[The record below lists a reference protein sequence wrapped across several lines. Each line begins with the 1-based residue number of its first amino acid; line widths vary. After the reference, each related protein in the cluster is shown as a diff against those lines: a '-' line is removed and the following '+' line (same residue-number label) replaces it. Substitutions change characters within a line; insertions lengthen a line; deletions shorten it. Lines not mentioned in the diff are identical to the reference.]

1 MTNLTHCPIDQG
13 GCGEVLSLGAR
24 KCRCGWKY
32 KPLPPSQEEIDRF
45 NIKQT
50 EIARLSLGELY
61 NKAKED
67 IKAIKKEHPEDWQKI
82 IRENANLTIKKLIT
96 PVNKKREAMKQF
108 YKEACTPK
116 PEYEVMQISDEEL
129 RAEQQRFIEH
139 RR

>member
-1 MTNLTHCPIDQG
+1 MTNLTNCPDCQ
-13 GCGEVLSLGAR
+13 EVLSPGAR

-32 KPLPPSQEEIDRF
+32 KSLPPSQEEIDRF
-45 NIKQT
+45 NIHQA

-108 YKEACTPK
+108 YKEACKPK
-116 PEYEVMQISDEEL
+116 PEYDCMQLSDDEL
-129 RAEQQRFIEH
+129 KRQQQQFINSTG
-139 RR
+139 R